1 MLDDAGNRLWAVAD
15 GMGGHSAGDVASNAI
30 VEKLRGLVRPP
41 STADYVDRVDDAIA
55 EVNAY
60 LIKYAR
66 DRHLQLVGSTA
77 VVLLAAE
84 RFMLYAWTGDSR
96 IYQWAGGG
104 LRRLT
109 ADHTQAQQ
117 MLSTGQFS
125 AADIQ
130 RAPDAGA
137 LVRAVGAEPDL
148 VVEWGACDAAP
159 HDVFLLCS
167 DGVTKELSDQEIGE
181 MLSGR
186 GTVEEIAD
194 TILETCLARGARDN
208 VTALVVRVDPPKK

>member
-1 MLDDAGNRLWAVAD
+1 MLDDSGNRLWCVAD
-15 GMGGHSAGDVASNAI
+15 GMGGHSAGDVASRAI
-30 VEKLRGLVRPP
+30 VEKLRTVQRPP

-55 EVNAY
+55 EVNAD

-77 VVLLAAE
+77 VVLLAADK
-84 RFMLYAWTGDSR
+84 FMLYAWSGDSR
-96 IYQWAGGG
+96 IYQWAGGS

-109 ADHTQAQQ
+109 ADHTQGQQ

-125 AADIQ
+125 AAEIQ

-148 VVEWGACDAAP
+148 VVEWGACDTGP
-159 HDVFLLCS
+159 NDVFLLCS
-167 DGVTKELSDQEIGE
+167 DGVTKELSDHEIGE
-181 MLSGR
+181 MLSR
-186 GTVEEIAD
+186 SATATEISDA
-194 TILETCLARGARDN
+194 IIETCLERGARDN
-208 VTALVVRVDPPKK
+208 VTALVVRVDA